1 MLKLSKRLIDITG
14 MRDIIQRRIPV
25 LTLDSKKPGP
35 VVWLIG
41 CIHGDE
47 PGGVAIIHDVFKLMR
62 ETDMACG
69 TLNALPLVNSMG
81 FENVSRFINSDRED
95 LNRCFP
101 GDAKGTMGERIARR
115 LFDLIIKTEPDLVI
129 DLHNDW
135 IQSVPYLLLEQRSRF
150 RDRDVRKRTIELA
163 AGTGLLIVQESA
175 PDDDA
180 AGALS
185 GAMVAAGVP
194 SFTVEAG
201 GAGGIVEA
209 SIDSGKRAVVGAL
222 HRLGMT
228 GPGAEQFVPAARK
241 PRVLDYTSHPRCTS
255 SGIIR
260 FAVTPGQQ
268 IEAEQKL
275 AEVYSAFGSIE
286 ETLRADASGYV
297 LGVSDHARVVPG
309 TEIVAIAERAAANQ
323 N

>member
-209 SIDSGKRAVVGAL
+209 SIASGKRAVVGAL